1 LAPKHRKHHDS
12 SPPARHIY
20 LEKEKATTTA
30 PLLVREGSA
39 LSAFQRRFLMNNP
52 TASSSGLV
60 EHLCFE

>member
-1 LAPKHRKHHDS
+1 MTPCHPLVTSTWK
-12 SPPARHIY
+12 
-20 LEKEKATTTA
+20 KEKATTTA

-52 TASSSGLV
+52 TASSLGLV